1 MIQDRDN
8 DNLRHALSGFGEYAS
23 HNEFVP
29 MRELI
34 YQYLRD
40 AIIERRF
47 EAGAHLVE
55 DDLAHYLNASRTPV
69 REALRKLE
77 SEGLVKHH
85 LRRGVEVRQLGLK
98 DVSDIYDVTT
108 MLEGYAA
115 KLVAESAT
123 AETIE
128 RLHFLLQQMRASI
141 EATDNSS
148 EQELHQEFHATIYE
162 ACHNKRVEGLLKTYN
177 AYIQLFRTYTM
188 EVPGRLQHSWQE
200 HECIVQAI
208 VKHDGDL
215 AQKCAYEHL
224 SGSKETFLRQWQ
236 KWSGE

>member
-8 DNLRHALSGFGEYAS
+8 DSLRQALSGFGEYAS
-23 HNEFVP
+23 KNEFVP

-34 YQYLRD
+34 YQFLRD
-40 AIIERRF
+40 AVIERRF

-85 LRRGVEVRQLGLK
+85 RRRGVEVRQLSLK

-123 AETIE
+123 QETLD
-128 RLHFLLQQMRASI
+128 RLRFLLQQMRISI
-141 EATDNSS
+141 DAVDNSS
-148 EQELHQEFHATIYE
+148 EQALHQEFHATIYE
-162 ACHNKRVEGLLKTYN
+162 ACRNKRVEGLLKTYN
-177 AYIQLFRTYTM
+177 AYIQLFRAYTLV
-188 EVPGRLQHSWQE
+188 VPGRLQHSWRE
-200 HECIVQAI
+200 HECIVNAI
-208 VKHDGDL
+208 EMRDGDL

-224 SGSKETFLRQWQ
+224 SGSKEVFLRQWQ
-236 KWSGE
+236 QLTGE